1 MFTRFLK
8 PRAARRK
15 LIVWG
20 LGFVVLLGSFFA
32 LNTAMAV
39 TACTPTSTV
48 TSGGLTTVTFKV
60 VGTCSWTVP
69 SGVSN
74 IDADVVAGGGSGAV
88 GNFGGGGGGGG
99 QEIGRAHV

>member
-1 MFTRFLK
+1 M
-8 PRAARRK
+8 
-15 LIVWG
+15 
-20 LGFVVLLGSFFA
+20 GSFFA

-69 SGVSN
+69 SGVST
-74 IDADVVAGGGSGAV
+74 IDADVVAGGGSGGI

-99 QEIGRAHV
+99 QVVMLRQMSVT